1 MLSLVS
7 TLTMQLPSPP
17 SRVSRTHLPAT
28 ATVHAAF
35 VLAGVVTVML
45 GPLLPTLSARWSLTD
60 NQAGYLVTAQFLGS
74 LLSTVSTNIV
84 IPRLGFRWTMI
95 AGLTLMALG
104 IATLMTSTYAC
115 GIASV
120 FCYGMGDGLTIPNGN
135 LLVAQAS
142 HERRSSSLN
151 ILNFSWSA
159 GAVACPLL
167 LATFQQRN
175 RTQLF
180 LLLIVGLL
188 GLLIALLLT
197 LPIQMPKDTPET
209 PSALKPSRAKFLW
222 TPVALLLGALFFV
235 YVGTESALGAWL
247 ATYAKRVADPQGS
260 AWITAPAYF
269 YGALLFGRVT
279 APLTLRHISDV
290 KQSRIGAVLALVGA
304 GALLYSRSLVAIAL
318 SALVVGFGLS
328 TLYPIAI
335 ARLTSAF
342 AEAATRISGSI
353 FAFSTLGAATLPWL
367 VGYTSTRSGSLR
379 TGLVI
384 PLIGCLTMI
393 GLFWSPYLQSTGP
406 ARTARS

>member
-1 MLSLVS
+1 
-7 TLTMQLPSPP
+7 MQLPSPS
-17 SRVSRTHLPAT
+17 SRVFRTHLTPT
-28 ATVHAAF
+28 ATVHASF
-35 VLAGVVTVML
+35 VLAGIVTVML
-45 GPLLPTLSARWSLTD
+45 GPLLPTLSLKWSLTD

-74 LLSTVSTNIV
+74 LLSTLSTNIV

-95 AGLTLMALG
+95 TGLTLMALG
-104 IATLMTSTYAC
+104 IATLMTSTYSWS
-115 GIASV
+115 IASV

-135 LLVAQAS
+135 LLVAHAS
-142 HERRSSSLN
+142 HKRRSSSLN

-180 LLLIVGLL
+180 LLLVVSLL

-209 PSALKPSRAKFLW
+209 TSTSQRSQAKFLW

-260 AWITAPAYF
+260 AWITAPTYF
-269 YGALLFGRVT
+269 YGALLFGRAT
-279 APLTLRHISDV
+279 APLSLKYVSDV
-290 KQSRIGAVLALVGA
+290 KQARIGAVLALMGA
-304 GALLYSRSLVAIAL
+304 GALLSSRNLPAIAL
-318 SALVVGFGLS
+318 SALLAGFGLS

-335 ARLTSAF
+335 ARLSSAF
-342 AEAATRISGSI
+342 AHAAMRISGSI
-353 FAFSTLGAATLPWL
+353 FALSTLGAATLPWL
-367 VGYTSTRSGSLR
+367 VGFTSTRSGSLR

-384 PLIGCLTMI
+384 PLIGCMTMV
-393 GLFWSPYLQSTGP
+393 GLFWSPYLQSTGS
-406 ARTARS
+406 ARTARSQ